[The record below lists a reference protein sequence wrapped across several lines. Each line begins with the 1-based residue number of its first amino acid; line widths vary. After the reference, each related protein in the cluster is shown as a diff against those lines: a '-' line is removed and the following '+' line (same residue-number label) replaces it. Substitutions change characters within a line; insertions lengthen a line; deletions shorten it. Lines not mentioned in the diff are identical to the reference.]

1 MSQKVLAVPSVPSA
15 SGAPGPVASNGLRL
29 RGGSAGDDVWRVLL
43 GEVLLATS
51 LSFGELTRLGRLN
64 RSCRRLHDAAWRA
77 IWRACSKTCGGAELG
92 RILRLTITL
101 GKAAHVRELVRPMTE
116 QGDAEIL
123 QALNDEPSCL
133 FLAVKEG
140 HVEVVRALLEVGG
153 RELGM
158 MTRENGASCL
168 MISAQEGHLEVVR
181 ALLEAGGRELV
192 MLTADGGFSCLY
204 VSAQEGHLEVV
215 NALLAVGGRE
225 LVMLT
230 KDDGFSCLMISAQEG
245 HLEVVKALLEAGGR
259 ELVMLTADMEPA
271 ASTSVRIIGIWTR

>member
-43 GEVLLATS
+43 GEGLLATS

-116 QGDAEIL
+116 QGDVWGL
-123 QALNDEPSCL
+123 MQAINDEPSCL

-153 RELGM
+153 RELAM
-158 MTRENGASCL
+158 MTRDNGVRCL
-168 MISAQEGHLEVVR
+168 LLSAQEG
-181 ALLEAGGRELV
+181 
-192 MLTADGGFSCLY
+192 
-204 VSAQEGHLEVV
+204 
-215 NALLAVGGRE
+215 
-225 LVMLT
+225 
-230 KDDGFSCLMISAQEG
+230 
-245 HLEVVKALLEAGGR
+245 
-259 ELVMLTADMEPA
+259 
-271 ASTSVRIIGIWTR
+271 IWMW